1 MPKHISAQR
10 IQIVCS
16 GRLLC
21 DIMLS
26 SKELLTKCKSFDLN
40 ELIKI
45 VLKEESATHGDN
57 GMDFEDNTDAI
68 TKNIY
73 EYYSTSQLLLKLIRI
88 NMLNAQYIY
97 RICSDLNAI
106 QLAYQITCIAGK
118 HGLHSCVTVCVCVC
132 VILFDQLI

>member
-1 MPKHISAQR
+1 MPKHISTQR

-26 SKELLTKCKSFDLN
+26 SKELLTKCKSYDLN
-40 ELIKI
+40 ELMKI
-45 VLKEESATHGDN
+45 VLKEESIAHTG
-57 GMDFEDNTDAI
+57 NTTNFDEEI
-68 TKNIY
+68 SKNAY
-73 EYYSTSQLLLKLIRI
+73 EYYSSSQLLVNLIRM

-97 RICSDLNAI
+97 RICVDLNAI

-118 HGLHSCVTVCVCVC
+118 CAV
-132 VILFDQLI
+132 